1 MSGAFTVERN
11 TVKRALI
18 AGVAA
23 LVGLAAL
30 TPPAVADDSVAPG
43 GAHALASAQPRNAG
57 HRLQDIRTWSPQ
69 TDPYAGYLRAEVPLQ
84 PRIPHDP
91 STQAHPELDA
101 KAQVMLMQGDYGNS
115 FFGNFR
121 ANDGFAHNV
130 LNFWQYADYWSPWH
144 GSATARTPQSLYDP
158 ATSDWRTRNFE
169 FGVVDI
175 PNPAYTNAAHR
186 NGVKSIATI
195 YFDPAF
201 RPGLTF
207 KEAFDKDPTSRGY
220 IIAEKLVE
228 MAKYFGYD
236 GYFLNEEEGNLQ
248 DSRFRPFMSYL
259 TSKGLYTQWYTN
271 TPGTWSSSKASL
283 LDHGRIM
290 NSVFLNY
297 NWPGTQDR
305 SVEAAKAE
313 GYDPY
318 QSLFFGVEANQAGF
332 NGKHRSAT
340 ELPSLYESRRNHS
353 PKASVA
359 LFTPSD
365 MYQRG
370 LADAVKP
377 KGADKDV
384 PLFQQDPYQWMVA
397 ERERMYFSGVTSN
410 PKDTGAHPGHSR
422 PEVGVADSS
431 SWVGAADFIPARSVI
446 GGRQFHTDF
455 NTGHGMRWYSAGDV
469 SAAASWT
476 DMDAQSILPSWQWW
490 IDTEGTRPS
499 VDFDY
504 GPSDRRKD
512 VHGAPVSLLYHQ
524 VGAWCGGS
532 SLVVH
537 GMMSKTTTL
546 RLFKTRLAMTA
557 DTSMPIT
564 FRKSSKDHGT
574 MKAALVFA
582 DDPRRVVTVDVP
594 GSGVKGGWHTST
606 LRLGRFAGRTL
617 TTLGLQFAPA
627 PDYQMNV
634 GAISVRDGS
643 GVPAAPS
650 EVQLDTVY
658 DDGQAILS
666 WHAAPFDDVAGYVVE
681 SMGPDGKIVHL
692 ASGYTDLAYL
702 KAVPKKTGKVTFRVR
717 AVGHDG
723 QMSAPSTV
731 SYDYSAQ
738 PRHIKVAEAATA
750 SKLLTDAVRPG
761 VLDVTWDAKGVR
773 VSTCRVDVHLVDIAK
788 DDIDNQPYGLDV
800 PCAAGGARV
809 PVPIREGHPY
819 DLTVTAGH
827 GLGLSY
833 RGHTHDS
840 WAAPVT
846 LDDIVVER
854 KRSGFHMRN
863 LTSPDWYG
871 LQIMWK
877 GTDGTSRKLT
887 TIRRGGSVRGGWG
900 TAPTTDCPTA
910 FHSFPSS
917 QGTLV
922 MKVTDYAGNTT
933 TQHFAVK
940 NNDLVRPATAPRFTV
955 VEPARQRV
963 TVSHPIIP
971 VRISVS
977 GDQPVSWRLRGAL
990 PAGLRWTNDM
1000 SVNGL
1005 TSLAATLSGSPRSAG
1020 NHRIVVEV
1028 SDLFGN
1034 TVTRSVVVEAARG
1047 SAPSSSGGSSGPS
1060 ASASADS
1067 AIRPGWDSSSSASS
1081 GSTRPVRMPLT
1092 GC

>member
-1 MSGAFTVERN
+1 M
-11 TVKRALI
+11 KRALI

-30 TPPAVADDSVAPG
+30 TPPAVADDSVAPV

-69 TDPYAGYLRAEVPLQ
+69 TDPYARYLRAEVPLQ

-340 ELPSLYESRRNHS
+340 ELSSLYESRRNHS

-582 DDPRRVVTVDVP
+582 DDPGRVVTVDVP

-963 TVSHPIIP
+963 TVSHPIIL

>member
-30 TPPAVADDSVAPG
+30 TPPAVADDSVAPV

-69 TDPYAGYLRAEVPLQ
+69 TDPYARYLRAEVPLQ

-455 NTGHGMRWYSAGDV
+455 NTGHGMKWYSAGDV

-582 DDPRRVVTVDVP
+582 DDPGRVVTVDVP

-617 TTLGLQFAPA
+617 TTLGLQFEPA

-900 TAPTTDCPTA
+900 TAPTTDDPTA

-933 TQHFAVK
+933 IQHFAVK

-1020 NHRIVVEV
+1020 NHRIVVEA

>member
-1 MSGAFTVERN
+1 M
-11 TVKRALI
+11 KRALI

-30 TPPAVADDSVAPG
+30 TPPAVADDSVAPV

-69 TDPYAGYLRAEVPLQ
+69 TDPYARYLRAEVPLQ

-455 NTGHGMRWYSAGDV
+455 NTGHGMKWYSAGDV

-582 DDPRRVVTVDVP
+582 DDPGRVVTVDVP

-900 TAPTTDCPTA
+900 TAPTTDDPTA

-940 NNDLVRPATAPRFTV
+940 NNDLVRPAIAPRFTV

-963 TVSHPIIP
+963 TVSHPIIL

-1020 NHRIVVEV
+1020 NHRIVVEA

>member
-1 MSGAFTVERN
+1 M
-11 TVKRALI
+11 KRALI

-30 TPPAVADDSVAPG
+30 TPPAVADDSVAPV

-69 TDPYAGYLRAEVPLQ
+69 TDPYARYLRAEVPLQ

-248 DSRFRPFMSYL
+248 DSRFRPFMSCL

-271 TPGTWSSSKASL
+271 TPGTWSSSKAGL

-297 NWPGTQDR
+297 NWSGTQDR

-582 DDPRRVVTVDVP
+582 DDPGRVVTVDVP

-963 TVSHPIIP
+963 TVSHPIIL

>member
-1 MSGAFTVERN
+1 M
-11 TVKRALI
+11 KRALI

-30 TPPAVADDSVAPG
+30 TPPAVADDSVAPV

-69 TDPYAGYLRAEVPLQ
+69 TDPYARYLRAEVPLQ

-332 NGKHRSAT
+332 NGKHRSVT

-900 TAPTTDCPTA
+900 TAPTTDDPTA

-917 QGTLV
+917 QGTLI

-1020 NHRIVVEV
+1020 NHRIVVEA

>member
-30 TPPAVADDSVAPG
+30 TPPAVADDSVAPV

-69 TDPYAGYLRAEVPLQ
+69 TDPYARYLRAEVPLQ

-582 DDPRRVVTVDVP
+582 DDPGRVVTVDVP

-940 NNDLVRPATAPRFTV
+940 NNDLVRPAIAPRFTV

>member
-30 TPPAVADDSVAPG
+30 TPPAVADDSVAPV

-69 TDPYAGYLRAEVPLQ
+69 TDPYARYLRAEVPLQ

-582 DDPRRVVTVDVP
+582 DDPGRVVTVDVP

-900 TAPTTDCPTA
+900 TAPTTDDPTA

-917 QGTLV
+917 QGTLI

-963 TVSHPIIP
+963 TVSHPIIL

>member
-1 MSGAFTVERN
+1 M
-11 TVKRALI
+11 KRALI

-30 TPPAVADDSVAPG
+30 TPPAVADDSVAPV

-69 TDPYAGYLRAEVPLQ
+69 TDPYARYLRAEVPLQ

-455 NTGHGMRWYSAGDV
+455 NTGHGMKWYSAGDV

-582 DDPRRVVTVDVP
+582 DDPGRVVTVDVP

-900 TAPTTDCPTA
+900 TAPTTDDPTA

-933 TQHFAVK
+933 IQHFAVK

-1020 NHRIVVEV
+1020 NHRIVVEA

>member
-1 MSGAFTVERN
+1 M
-11 TVKRALI
+11 KRALI

-30 TPPAVADDSVAPG
+30 TPPAVADDSVAPV

-69 TDPYAGYLRAEVPLQ
+69 TDPYARYLRAEVPLQ

-207 KEAFDKDPTSRGY
+207 REAFDKDPTSRGY

-455 NTGHGMRWYSAGDV
+455 NTGHGMKWYSAGDV

-582 DDPRRVVTVDVP
+582 DDPGRVVTVDVP

-900 TAPTTDCPTA
+900 TAPTTDDPTA

-917 QGTLV
+917 QGTLI

-963 TVSHPIIP
+963 TVSHPIIL

>member
-30 TPPAVADDSVAPG
+30 TPPAVADDSVAPV

-57 HRLQDIRTWSPQ
+57 HRLQDIRTRSPQ
-69 TDPYAGYLRAEVPLQ
+69 TDPYARYLRAEVPLQ

-582 DDPRRVVTVDVP
+582 DDPGRVVTVDVP

-963 TVSHPIIP
+963 TVSHPIIL

>member
-1 MSGAFTVERN
+1 M
-11 TVKRALI
+11 KRALI

-30 TPPAVADDSVAPG
+30 TPPAVADDSVAPV

-69 TDPYAGYLRAEVPLQ
+69 TDPYARYLRAEVPLQ

-455 NTGHGMRWYSAGDV
+455 NTGHGMKWYSAGDV

-582 DDPRRVVTVDVP
+582 DDPGRVVTVDVP

-900 TAPTTDCPTA
+900 TAPTTDDPTA

-940 NNDLVRPATAPRFTV
+940 NNDLVRPAIAPRFTV

-1020 NHRIVVEV
+1020 NHRIVVEA

>member
-30 TPPAVADDSVAPG
+30 TPPAVADDSVAPV

-69 TDPYAGYLRAEVPLQ
+69 TDPYARYLRAEVPLQ

-582 DDPRRVVTVDVP
+582 DDPGRVVTVDVP

-940 NNDLVRPATAPRFTV
+940 NNNLVRPATAPRFTV

>member
-30 TPPAVADDSVAPG
+30 TPPAVADDSVAPV

-69 TDPYAGYLRAEVPLQ
+69 TDPYARYLRAEVPLQ

-101 KAQVMLMQGDYGNS
+101 EAQVMLMQGDYGNS

-455 NTGHGMRWYSAGDV
+455 NTGHGMKWYSAGDV

-582 DDPRRVVTVDVP
+582 DDPGRVVTVDVP

-900 TAPTTDCPTA
+900 TAPTTDDPTA

-917 QGTLV
+917 QGTLI

-940 NNDLVRPATAPRFTV
+940 NNDLVRPAIAPRFTV

>member
-30 TPPAVADDSVAPG
+30 TPPAVADDSVAPV

-57 HRLQDIRTWSPQ
+57 HRLQDIRTRSPQ
-69 TDPYAGYLRAEVPLQ
+69 TDPYARYLRAEVPLQ

-455 NTGHGMRWYSAGDV
+455 NTGHGMKWYSAGDV

-582 DDPRRVVTVDVP
+582 DDRGRVVTVDVP

-617 TTLGLQFAPA
+617 TTLGLQFEPA

-650 EVQLDTVY
+650 KVHLDTVY

-702 KAVPKKTGKVTFRVR
+702 KAVPKKTGKVIFRVR

-900 TAPTTDCPTA
+900 TAPTTDDPTA

-940 NNDLVRPATAPRFTV
+940 NNDLVRPAIAPRFTV

-1020 NHRIVVEV
+1020 NHRIVVEA

-1047 SAPSSSGGSSGPS
+1047 SAPSSFGGSSGPS

>member
-1 MSGAFTVERN
+1 M
-11 TVKRALI
+11 KRALI

-30 TPPAVADDSVAPG
+30 TPPAVADDSVAPV

-69 TDPYAGYLRAEVPLQ
+69 TDPYARYLRAEVPLQ

-582 DDPRRVVTVDVP
+582 DDPGRVVTVDVP

-963 TVSHPIIP
+963 TVSHPIIL

-1028 SDLFGN
+1028 SDFFGN

>member
-30 TPPAVADDSVAPG
+30 TPPAVADDSVAPV

-69 TDPYAGYLRAEVPLQ
+69 TDPYARYLRAEVPLQ

-455 NTGHGMRWYSAGDV
+455 NTGHGMKWYSAGDV

-582 DDPRRVVTVDVP
+582 DDPGRVVTVDVP

-963 TVSHPIIP
+963 TVSHPIIL

>member
-1 MSGAFTVERN
+1 M
-11 TVKRALI
+11 KRALI

-30 TPPAVADDSVAPG
+30 TPPAVADDSVAPV

-69 TDPYAGYLRAEVPLQ
+69 TDPYARYLRAEVPLQ

-455 NTGHGMRWYSAGDV
+455 NTGHGMKWYSAGDV

-582 DDPRRVVTVDVP
+582 DDPGRVVTVDVP

-900 TAPTTDCPTA
+900 TAPTTDDPTA

-933 TQHFAVK
+933 IQHFAVK

>member
-30 TPPAVADDSVAPG
+30 TPPAVADDSVAPV

-69 TDPYAGYLRAEVPLQ
+69 TDPYARYLRAEVPLQ

-207 KEAFDKDPTSRGY
+207 KEALDKDPTSRGY

-582 DDPRRVVTVDVP
+582 DDPGRVVTVDVP

>member
-30 TPPAVADDSVAPG
+30 TPPAVADDSVAPV

-69 TDPYAGYLRAEVPLQ
+69 TDPYARYLRAEVPLQ

-455 NTGHGMRWYSAGDV
+455 NTGHGMKWYSAGDV

-582 DDPRRVVTVDVP
+582 DDPGRVVTVDVP

-617 TTLGLQFAPA
+617 TTLGLQFEPA

-773 VSTCRVDVHLVDIAK
+773 ASTCRVDVHLVDIAK

-800 PCAAGGARV
+800 PCAAGGAKV

-900 TAPTTDCPTA
+900 TAPTTDDPTA

-940 NNDLVRPATAPRFTV
+940 NNDLVRPAIAPRFTV

-1020 NHRIVVEV
+1020 NHRIVVEA

>member
-1 MSGAFTVERN
+1 M
-11 TVKRALI
+11 KRALI

-30 TPPAVADDSVAPG
+30 TPPAVADDSVAPV

-69 TDPYAGYLRAEVPLQ
+69 TDPYARYLRAEVPLQ

-582 DDPRRVVTVDVP
+582 DDPGRVVTVDVP

-900 TAPTTDCPTA
+900 TAPTTDDPTA

>member
-1 MSGAFTVERN
+1 M
-11 TVKRALI
+11 KRALI

-30 TPPAVADDSVAPG
+30 TPPAVADDSVAPV

-69 TDPYAGYLRAEVPLQ
+69 TDPYARYLRAEVPLQ

>member
-1 MSGAFTVERN
+1 M
-11 TVKRALI
+11 KRALI

-30 TPPAVADDSVAPG
+30 TPPAVADDSVAPV

-69 TDPYAGYLRAEVPLQ
+69 TDPYARYLRAEVPLQ

-455 NTGHGMRWYSAGDV
+455 NTGHGMKWYSAGDV

-900 TAPTTDCPTA
+900 TAPTTDDPTA

-1020 NHRIVVEV
+1020 NHRIVVEA

>member
-1 MSGAFTVERN
+1 M
-11 TVKRALI
+11 KRALI

-30 TPPAVADDSVAPG
+30 TPPAVADDSVAPV

-69 TDPYAGYLRAEVPLQ
+69 TDPYARYLRAEVPLQ

-512 VHGAPVSLLYHQ
+512 VHSAPVSLLYHQ

-582 DDPRRVVTVDVP
+582 DDPGRVVTVDVP

>member
-30 TPPAVADDSVAPG
+30 TPPAVADDSVAPV

-69 TDPYAGYLRAEVPLQ
+69 TDPYARYLRAEVPLQ

-101 KAQVMLMQGDYGNS
+101 EAQVMLMQGDYGNS

-900 TAPTTDCPTA
+900 TAPTTDDPTA

-940 NNDLVRPATAPRFTV
+940 NNDLVRPAIAPRFTV

>member
-1 MSGAFTVERN
+1 M
-11 TVKRALI
+11 KRALI

-30 TPPAVADDSVAPG
+30 TPPAVADDSVAPV

-69 TDPYAGYLRAEVPLQ
+69 TDPYARYLRAEVPLQ

-455 NTGHGMRWYSAGDV
+455 NTGHGMKWYSAGDV

-582 DDPRRVVTVDVP
+582 DDPGRVVTVDVP

-1020 NHRIVVEV
+1020 SHRIVVEA

>member
-30 TPPAVADDSVAPG
+30 TPPAVADDSVAPV

-57 HRLQDIRTWSPQ
+57 HRLQDIRTRSPQ
-69 TDPYAGYLRAEVPLQ
+69 TDPYARYLRAEVPLQ

-207 KEAFDKDPTSRGY
+207 KEAFDKDPTSRGC

-582 DDPRRVVTVDVP
+582 DDPGRVVTVDVP

-940 NNDLVRPATAPRFTV
+940 NNDLVRPAIAPRFTV

>member
-1 MSGAFTVERN
+1 M
-11 TVKRALI
+11 KRALI

-30 TPPAVADDSVAPG
+30 TPPAVADDSVAPV

-69 TDPYAGYLRAEVPLQ
+69 TDPYARYLRAEVPLQ

-455 NTGHGMRWYSAGDV
+455 NTGHGMKWYSAGDV

-512 VHGAPVSLLYHQ
+512 VHGAPVSLPYHQ
-524 VGAWCGGS
+524 VGAWRGGS

-537 GMMSKTTTL
+537 GTMSKTTTL

-582 DDPRRVVTVDVP
+582 DDPGRVVTVDVP

-900 TAPTTDCPTA
+900 TAPTTDDPTA

-1020 NHRIVVEV
+1020 NHRIVVEA

>member
-30 TPPAVADDSVAPG
+30 TPPAVADDSVAPV

-69 TDPYAGYLRAEVPLQ
+69 TDPYARYLRAEVPLQ

-455 NTGHGMRWYSAGDV
+455 NTGHGMKWYSAGDV

-582 DDPRRVVTVDVP
+582 DDPGRVVTVDVP

-963 TVSHPIIP
+963 TVSHPIIL

-1020 NHRIVVEV
+1020 NHRIVVEA

>member
-1 MSGAFTVERN
+1 M
-11 TVKRALI
+11 KRALI

-30 TPPAVADDSVAPG
+30 TPPAVADDSVAPV

-69 TDPYAGYLRAEVPLQ
+69 TDPYARYLRAEVPLQ

-582 DDPRRVVTVDVP
+582 DDPGRVVTVDVP

>member
-1 MSGAFTVERN
+1 M
-11 TVKRALI
+11 KRALI

-30 TPPAVADDSVAPG
+30 TPPAVADDSVAPV

-69 TDPYAGYLRAEVPLQ
+69 TDPYARYLRAEVPLQ

-455 NTGHGMRWYSAGDV
+455 NTGHGMKWYSAGDV

-582 DDPRRVVTVDVP
+582 DDPGRVVTVDVP

-963 TVSHPIIP
+963 TVSHPIIL

-1020 NHRIVVEV
+1020 NHRIVVEA

>member
-1 MSGAFTVERN
+1 M
-11 TVKRALI
+11 KRALI

-30 TPPAVADDSVAPG
+30 TPPAVADDSVAPV

-69 TDPYAGYLRAEVPLQ
+69 TDPYARYLRAEVPLQ

-582 DDPRRVVTVDVP
+582 DDPGRVVTVDVP

-900 TAPTTDCPTA
+900 TAPTTDDPTA

-917 QGTLV
+917 QGTLI

-963 TVSHPIIP
+963 TVSHPIIL

>member
-1 MSGAFTVERN
+1 M
-11 TVKRALI
+11 KRALI

-30 TPPAVADDSVAPG
+30 TPPAVADDSVAPV

-69 TDPYAGYLRAEVPLQ
+69 TDPYARYLRAEVPLQ

-207 KEAFDKDPTSRGY
+207 REAFDKDPTSRGY

-582 DDPRRVVTVDVP
+582 DDPGRVVTVDVP

-963 TVSHPIIP
+963 TVSHPIIL

>member
-1 MSGAFTVERN
+1 M
-11 TVKRALI
+11 KRALI

-30 TPPAVADDSVAPG
+30 TPPAVADDSVAPV

-69 TDPYAGYLRAEVPLQ
+69 TDPYARYLRAEVPLQ

-455 NTGHGMRWYSAGDV
+455 NTGHGMKWYSAGDV

-582 DDPRRVVTVDVP
+582 DDPGRVVTVDVP

-900 TAPTTDCPTA
+900 TAPTTDDPTA

-1020 NHRIVVEV
+1020 NHRIVVEA

>member
-30 TPPAVADDSVAPG
+30 TPPAVADDSVAPV

-57 HRLQDIRTWSPQ
+57 YRLQDIRTWSPQ
-69 TDPYAGYLRAEVPLQ
+69 TDPYARYLRAEVPLQ

-455 NTGHGMRWYSAGDV
+455 NTGHGMKWYSAGDV

-582 DDPRRVVTVDVP
+582 DDPGRVVTVDVP

-650 EVQLDTVY
+650 KVHLDTVY

-702 KAVPKKTGKVTFRVR
+702 KAVPKKTGKVIFRVR

-773 VSTCRVDVHLVDIAK
+773 ASTCRVDVHLVDIAK

-800 PCAAGGARV
+800 PCAAGGAKV

-917 QGTLV
+917 QGTLI

-1020 NHRIVVEV
+1020 NHRIVVEA

>member
-1 MSGAFTVERN
+1 M
-11 TVKRALI
+11 KRALI

-30 TPPAVADDSVAPG
+30 TPPAVADDSVAPV

-69 TDPYAGYLRAEVPLQ
+69 TDPYARYLRAEVPLQ

-582 DDPRRVVTVDVP
+582 DDPGRVVTVDVP

-940 NNDLVRPATAPRFTV
+940 NNDLVRPAIAPRFTV

-963 TVSHPIIP
+963 TVSHPIIL

-1020 NHRIVVEV
+1020 NHRIVVEA

>member
-1 MSGAFTVERN
+1 M
-11 TVKRALI
+11 KRALI

-30 TPPAVADDSVAPG
+30 TPPAVADDSVAPV

-69 TDPYAGYLRAEVPLQ
+69 TDPYARYLRAEVPLQ

-582 DDPRRVVTVDVP
+582 DDPGRVVTVDVP

-773 VSTCRVDVHLVDIAK
+773 ASTCRVDVHLVDIAK

-800 PCAAGGARV
+800 PCAAGGAKV

-900 TAPTTDCPTA
+900 TAPTTDDPTA

-933 TQHFAVK
+933 IQHFAVK

-1020 NHRIVVEV
+1020 SHRIVVEA

>member
-30 TPPAVADDSVAPG
+30 TPPAVADDSVAPV

-57 HRLQDIRTWSPQ
+57 HRLQDIRTRSPQ
-69 TDPYAGYLRAEVPLQ
+69 TDPYARYLRAEVPLQ

-207 KEAFDKDPTSRGY
+207 KEAFDKDPTSRGC

-446 GGRQFHTDF
+446 GGRQSHTDF
-455 NTGHGMRWYSAGDV
+455 NTGHGMKWYSAGDV

-582 DDPRRVVTVDVP
+582 DDPGRVVTVDVP

-900 TAPTTDCPTA
+900 TAPTTDDPTA

-917 QGTLV
+917 QGTLI

-940 NNDLVRPATAPRFTV
+940 NNDLVRPAIAPRFTV

-1020 NHRIVVEV
+1020 NHRIVVEA

>member
-30 TPPAVADDSVAPG
+30 TPPAVADDSVAPVR
-43 GAHALASAQPRNAG
+43 AHALASAQPRNAG
-57 HRLQDIRTWSPQ
+57 HRLQDIRTRSPQ
-69 TDPYAGYLRAEVPLQ
+69 TDPYARYLRAEVPLQ

-340 ELPSLYESRRNHS
+340 ELPSIYESRRNHS

-455 NTGHGMRWYSAGDV
+455 NTGHGMKWYSAGDV

-582 DDPRRVVTVDVP
+582 DDPGRVVTVDVP

-650 EVQLDTVY
+650 KVHLDTVY

-702 KAVPKKTGKVTFRVR
+702 KAVPKKTGKVIFRVR

-900 TAPTTDCPTA
+900 TAPTTDDPTA

-917 QGTLV
+917 QGTLI

-940 NNDLVRPATAPRFTV
+940 NNDLVRPAIAPRFTV

-1020 NHRIVVEV
+1020 NHRIVVEA

>member
-30 TPPAVADDSVAPG
+30 TPPAVADDSVAPV

-69 TDPYAGYLRAEVPLQ
+69 TDPYARYLRAEVPLQ

-340 ELPSLYESRRNHS
+340 ELPSIYESRRNHS

-455 NTGHGMRWYSAGDV
+455 NTGHGMKWYSAGDV

-582 DDPRRVVTVDVP
+582 DDPGRVVTVDVP

-900 TAPTTDCPTA
+900 TAPTTDDPTA

-917 QGTLV
+917 QGTLI

-940 NNDLVRPATAPRFTV
+940 NNDLVRPAIAPRFTV

-1020 NHRIVVEV
+1020 SHRIVVEA

>member
-1 MSGAFTVERN
+1 M
-11 TVKRALI
+11 KRALI

-30 TPPAVADDSVAPG
+30 TPPAVADDSVAPV

-69 TDPYAGYLRAEVPLQ
+69 TDPYARYLRAEVPLQ

-582 DDPRRVVTVDVP
+582 DDPGRVVTVDVP

-1020 NHRIVVEV
+1020 NHRIVVEA

-1047 SAPSSSGGSSGPS
+1047 SAPSSFGGSSGPS